1 MQERFHAT
9 DPDKQA
15 KQLDDFA
22 QQGMEMFVEYMYE
35 HFEEFKLLVNGS
47 YGTKFQNFVEHLVD
61 IETEYTYKFMEA
73 TGLHFKGGKPVTK
86 NFMHIMNKALFESFF
101 EVVRHDMSKEEAEEY
116 VVMLENITAPD
127 GTLYTKK
134 AVNHRCIIGLKK
146 ENKQTAIVLLCIC

>member
-61 IETEYTYKFMEA
+61 IETECPKKR
-73 TGLHFKGGKPVTK
+73 LK
-86 NFMHIMNKALFESFF
+86 NMWSCWK
-101 EVVRHDMSKEEAEEY
+101 
-116 VVMLENITAPD
+116 NITAPD

-134 AVNHRCIIGLKK
+134 AVNHRCIIEHQRMRSCHMKCRMV
-146 ENKQTAIVLLCIC
+146 QQ

>member
-47 YGTKFQNFVEHLVD
+47 YGTKFQNFVEHLVE

-73 TGLHFKGGKPVTK
+73 TGLHFKGGKLVTK

-101 EVVRHDMSKEEAEEY
+101 EVVRQY
-116 VVMLENITAPD
+116 VQRR
-127 GTLYTKK
+127 G
-134 AVNHRCIIGLKK
+134 
-146 ENKQTAIVLLCIC
+146 

>member
-1 MQERFHAT
+1 
-9 DPDKQA
+9 
-15 KQLDDFA
+15 
-22 QQGMEMFVEYMYE
+22 
-35 HFEEFKLLVNGS
+35 
-47 YGTKFQNFVEHLVD
+47 
-61 IETEYTYKFMEA
+61 
-73 TGLHFKGGKPVTK
+73 
-86 NFMHIMNKALFESFF
+86 MHIMNKALFESFF

>member
-47 YGTKFQNFVEHLVD
+47 YGTKSQNFVEHLAE
-61 IETEYTYKFMEA
+61 IETEYTYKFMNALQAQDGDANKSTQKVPEE
-73 TGLHFKGGKPVTK
+73 FI
-86 NFMHIMNKALFESFF
+86 HIMTRARFESFF
-101 EVVRHDMSKEEAEEY
+101 EVIRHKMEKEA
-116 VVMLENITAPD
+116 
-127 GTLYTKK
+127 
-134 AVNHRCIIGLKK
+134 AVQYIELQEKFHYNGWKSILDV
-146 ENKQTAIVLLCIC
+146 E

>member
-15 KQLDDFA
+15 EQLDDFA

-61 IETEYTYKFMEA
+61 IETYKFIEA
-73 TGLHFKGGKPVTK
+73 TGLHFK
-86 NFMHIMNKALFESFF
+86 
-101 EVVRHDMSKEEAEEY
+101 
-116 VVMLENITAPD
+116 
-127 GTLYTKK
+127 
-134 AVNHRCIIGLKK
+134 
-146 ENKQTAIVLLCIC
+146 

>member
-61 IETEYTYKFMEA
+61 IFI
-73 TGLHFKGGKPVTK
+73 L
-86 NFMHIMNKALFESFF
+86 
-101 EVVRHDMSKEEAEEY
+101 KEESR
-116 VVMLENITAPD
+116 LRKTSC
-127 GTLYTKK
+127 TL
-134 AVNHRCIIGLKK
+134 
-146 ENKQTAIVLLCIC
+146 

>member
-61 IETEYTYKFMEA
+61 IETEYTYKFMERPDFI
-73 TGLHFKGGKPVTK
+73 L
-86 NFMHIMNKALFESFF
+86 
-101 EVVRHDMSKEEAEEY
+101 KEESR
-116 VVMLENITAPD
+116 LRKTSC
-127 GTLYTKK
+127 TL
-134 AVNHRCIIGLKK
+134 
-146 ENKQTAIVLLCIC
+146 

>member
-73 TGLHFKGGKPVTK
+73 K

-116 VVMLENITAPD
+116 VVMLEKYHSAGWD
-127 GTLYTKK
+127 
-134 AVNHRCIIGLKK
+134 IIYK
-146 ENKQTAIVLLCIC
+146 EGCES

>member
-15 KQLDDFA
+15 NQLDDFA

-35 HFEEFKLLVNGS
+35 YFEEFKLLVNGS

-116 VVMLENITAPD
+116 VVMLEKYHSAGWD
-127 GTLYTKK
+127 
-134 AVNHRCIIGLKK
+134 IIYK
-146 ENKQTAIVLLCIC
+146 EGCES